1 MSGLLLLLLLLL
13 LLGVNANR
21 LRISLVGDKQANKQ
35 TNEGFFLESNALSE
49 NLSWGLKG
57 FTSFRGLGEVC
68 GFSDLQV

>member
-1 MSGLLLLLLLLL
+1 MSGLLLLLL

-21 LRISLVGDKQANKQ
+21 LRISLLGDKKANKQ
-35 TNEGFFLESNALSE
+35 MNEGFVLESNALSE

-68 GFSDLQV
+68 GFSGLQV